1 MAAGVSG
8 LMGRGHRKVPVS
20 QRIYAL
26 HLVSLGVP
34 KAAVARRYGVSYSGI
49 ESWLRTASRS
59 KYSWC
64 RICDNWFAQNSGGRR
79 KYCDSV
85 CTRLAS
91 RERTSEH
98 RAGKVNLLC
107 RWCLVTPKAYHRQHC
122 SDDCARQ
129 SSNHLLAHGSDLW
142 CLLPLCCECGLVKG
156 INHAAG
162 LCRGCLVGYNRRANA
177 RARIRGKGRMRE
189 AAYRD
194 GDPITRE
201 GVIARVGRRCHLCN
215 KLARLDVG
223 HLHPL
228 AAEVDHLIPI
238 SKGGG
243 NVWDN
248 VAIAHRACNVKKGN
262 KAAGD
267 QLRLL
272 TVGGV

>member
-1 MAAGVSG
+1 VIARDVR
-8 LMGRGHRKVPVS
+8 L
-20 QRIYAL
+20 YAL

-34 KAAVARRYGVSYSGI
+34 KAAVARRYGVSSSGI
-49 ESWLRTASRS
+49 ESWLKVAAKPRYTECELCGEWIAHRT
-59 KYSWC
+59 YG
-64 RICDNWFAQNSGGRR
+64 SGNRR
-79 KYCDSV
+79 KYCEGECQRLMRV
-85 CTRLAS
+85 GMTR
-91 RERTSEH
+91 TH
-98 RAGKVNLLC
+98 RDRDKELLC
-107 RWCLVTPKAYHRQHC
+107 VWCFVAPRAYRRRHC

-129 SSNHLLAHGSDLW
+129 SSNHRWSHGADLW
-142 CLLPLCCECGLVKG
+142 CVLPLCCECGLVKG
-156 INHAAG
+156 INHASG
-162 LCRGCLVGYNRRANA
+162 LCRGCLVTYNRRANA
-177 RARIRGKGRMRE
+177 RARIRGKGKKRE

-248 VAIAHRACNVKKGN
+248 VAIAHRACNMKKGN
-262 KAAGD
+262 KAVGD

>member
-8 LMGRGHRKVPVS
+8 LMGRGHRKVPVD
-20 QRIYAL
+20 QRLYAL

-34 KAAVARRYGVSYSGI
+34 KARVAARYGVSPGAI
-49 ESWLRTASRS
+49 ESWLKVARRS

-79 KYCDSV
+79 KYCGSV
-85 CTRLAS
+85 CMRVAS
-91 RERTSEH
+91 RERTAEH
-98 RAGKVNLLC
+98 RAGNVGLLC
-107 RWCLVTPKAYHRQHC
+107 RWCLVAPKAYYRQHC

-129 SSNHLLAHGSDLW
+129 SSNHRLAHGYDLW
-142 CLLPLCCECGLVKG
+142 CVLPLCSECGLVKG

-162 LCRGCLVGYNRRANA
+162 LCRGCLVTYNKRANR
-177 RARIRGKGRMRE
+177 RARIRGKGKMRE

-201 GVIARVGRRCHLCN
+201 GVIARVGRRCHLCK
-215 KLARLDVG
+215 KLARLDVA

-238 SKGGG
+238 SKGGKH
-243 NVWDN
+243 VWDN
-248 VAIAHRACNVKKGN
+248 VAIAHRACNMKKGN

-272 TVGGV
+272 TVGGA

>member
-1 MAAGVSG
+1 
-8 LMGRGHRKVPVS
+8 MGRGHRKVPLD
-20 QRIYAL
+20 QRLYAL

-34 KAAVARRYGVSYSGI
+34 KPRVAARYGVSPGAI
-49 ESWLRTASRS
+49 ESWLKVARRN
-59 KYSWC
+59 KYSLC
-64 RICDNWFAQNSGGRR
+64 DVCDNWFPQNSAGRR
-79 KYCDSV
+79 KYCDRV
-85 CTRLAS
+85 CTRIAS
-91 RERTSEH
+91 RKITAQH
-98 RAGKVNLLC
+98 RAGNVDLLC
-107 RWCLVTPKAYHRQHC
+107 RWCLVTPKAYRRQHC

-129 SSNHLLAHGSDLW
+129 SSNHRLAHGYDLW
-142 CLLPLCCECGLVKG
+142 CVLPLCCECGLVKG

-162 LCRGCLVGYNRRANA
+162 LCRVCLVGYNKRAN
-177 RARIRGKGRMRE
+177 RRKRLSGKGKMRQ

-201 GVIARVGRRCHLCN
+201 GVIARVGRRCHLCK

-238 SKGGG
+238 SKGGK

-248 VAIAHRACNVKKGN
+248 VAIAHRACNMKKGN

-272 TVGGV
+272 TAGGV